1 MNVVKEN
8 RSKKMFRDFLIY
20 SIGVIGSKL
29 MTFLLLPLYTYY
41 ISDPAEYGY
50 YDLCLTACFLLM
62 PIVTLQL
69 RDGAFRF
76 LLDTKEEL
84 DRTRIVTFVNKTLV
98 QTSVISVLVAIAL
111 HWVYPIKYLEYNVA
125 FLIALSFYDVYAQT
139 VRGLGNNRSFI
150 AMSLIASLGIAVFSI
165 IFLVFM
171 DLGVVGILLA
181 NTLSRILALVAV
193 EMKEKALK
201 RYFNPRFCDYKE
213 MGRELLKFSFPL
225 LPAGICWWFIG
236 FSNRYFITNYLS
248 LHDSGIYG
256 VASRLAIVVQTI
268 STIFMQTWQENAIQQ
283 YNSEDRNT
291 FFSKVFN
298 SYIFSFVLVI
308 LLYTFAAKIFFPL
321 MFNANYNESLQY
333 LYPLCIA
340 TMFFALS
347 GYFEVIYQCEKCT
360 RRLVPSLIAAPVL
373 NVVLNYVLIQ
383 PMGVYGVIVSYA
395 VTYIMLI
402 AYRWIDMKKFVT
414 ITVYRTSY
422 IPLAMLILG
431 AVPFIVKTNYIIDI
445 LLIVVSISCLF
456 ISKDFRTTILSRL
469 TSKLHK
475 S

>member
-1 MNVVKEN
+1 MAK
-8 RSKKMFRDFLIY
+8 DFLVY

-29 MTFLLLPLYTYY
+29 MTFLLLPLYTFY

-76 LLDTKEEL
+76 LLDTKEDI

-98 QTSVISVLVAIAL
+98 QTSVISVLIAVAL
-111 HWVYPIKYLEYNVA
+111 HWIYPIKYLEYNVA

-150 AMSLIASLGIAVFSI
+150 AMSLISSFGIAIFSV

-171 DLGVVGILLA
+171 DMGVVGIFIA
-181 NTLSRILALVAV
+181 NILSRILALVAV
-193 EMKEKALK
+193 EIKEKALK
-201 RYFNPRFCDYKE
+201 RFFNPRFCDYKE

-283 YNSEDRNT
+283 YHSNDRNK

-298 SYIFSFVLVI
+298 GYIFSFAIII
-308 LLYTFAAKIFFPL
+308 LIYTLTAKFAFPL
-321 MFNANYNESLQY
+321 IFNANYIESLQY

-347 GYFEVIYQCEKCT
+347 GYFEVIYQCEKNT
-360 RRLVPSLIAAPVL
+360 QRLVPPLIAAPVL
-373 NVVLNYVLIQ
+373 NIALNYILIQ

-395 VTYIMLI
+395 ATYMMLI
-402 AYRWIDMKKFVT
+402 TYRWLDIKGFVNIT
-414 ITVYRTSY
+414 IYRTSY
-422 IPLAMLILG
+422 ASLAMLIVG

-445 LLIVVSISCLF
+445 LLFITSISCLF
-456 ISKDFRTTILSRL
+456 ISKDFRTLL
-469 TSKLHK
+469 LSKLPSPHHK
-475 S
+475 L